1 VTEPAFLEFDSGAC
15 CALPK
20 EVVEHYSKGLLEAI
34 HKGVEPSALSFLV
47 RGPNTKEAN
56 FRDSFKEGGKP

>member
-34 HKGVEPSALSFLV
+34 HKGVEPSALSF
-47 RGPNTKEAN
+47 
-56 FRDSFKEGGKP
+56 RDSFKEGGKP